1 MSKYEPLLGDLKSR
15 ILSSEN
21 ILILLPSN
29 VNTDKLAAGLSLFL
43 ALEQTGKNVN
53 IVSEGTVLVSHSNLY
68 GVGKVKSAIPQ
79 TGGGNLTITLE
90 GVVAPDGTVPSLD
103 KLDWFPEGQNLNLV
117 FHVLPGQKFEPKSIT
132 PKFADNSKS
141 LIFVVGSGSLN
152 ELGSVYSS
160 NSGLFQ
166 GAYIVNIDNNS
177 GNSKFGTIN
186 IVDSTPSVSEI
197 VMALLSDL
205 GLIINSDIASNIL
218 AGVYFATNN
227 MTTGVTPETFMAV
240 GQAMQAGGQVP
251 GQAPISGQPAPIAQP
266 QVQSQPQMPSFN
278 QTFAPQTP
286 AQSAPVSV
294 TPAQPLGSAQG
305 GPAPSPLASNPFI
318 PPVADSF
325 TFSGNTAIPAAP
337 ITQPVTEPAPVT
349 GTPLNQPVPAPSM
362 PNFTT
367 PQSEQPVQDSQPS
380 ADWLTPKVYKG
391 TQLG

>member
-1 MSKYEPLLGDLKSR
+1 MSKYEPSLGDLKSR

-21 ILILLPSN
+21 ILILLPSQ
-29 VNTDKLAAGLSLFL
+29 VTTDKLAAGLSLFL
-43 ALEQTGKNVN
+43 SLEQTGKSIS

-68 GVGKVKSAIPQ
+68 GVGKVKNQIPQ

-103 KLDWFPEGQNLNLV
+103 KLDWFPEGANLNLV
-117 FHVLPGQKFEPKSIT
+117 FHVLPGQKFEPKNIT

-141 LIFVVGSGSLN
+141 LIFVVGAGSLN
-152 ELGSVYSS
+152 ELGSVYSV
-160 NSGLFQ
+160 NSGIFQ

-186 IVDSTPSVSEI
+186 TVDSTPSVSEI

-218 AGVYFATNN
+218 AGVYSATNN

-251 GQAPISGQPAPIAQP
+251 GQAPISEQP
-266 QVQSQPQMPSFN
+266 QPQTPSFN

-367 PQSEQPVQDSQPS
+367 PQFEQPVQDSQPS

-391 TQLG
+391 TSLG

>member
-1 MSKYEPLLGDLKSR
+1 MSKYEPSLGDLKSR
-15 ILSSEN
+15 ILSSES
-21 ILILLPSN
+21 ILILLPSQ
-29 VNTDKLAAGLSLFL
+29 VTTDKLAAGLSLFL
-43 ALEQTGKNVN
+43 SLEQTGKTIN

-68 GVGKVKSAIPQ
+68 GVGKVKSTLHQRGA
-79 TGGGNLTITLE
+79 GNLTITLE

-117 FHVLPGQKFEPKSIT
+117 FHVLPGQKFEPKNIT

-141 LIFVVGSGSLN
+141 LIFVVSAGSLN
-152 ELGSVYSS
+152 ELGSMYSV

-166 GAYIVNIDNNS
+166 GAYIVNIDNNT
-177 GNSKFGTIN
+177 GNTKFGTVN
-186 IVDSTPSVSEI
+186 VVDSTPSVSEI

-205 GLIINSDIASNIL
+205 GLIINSDIASNVL
-218 AGVYFATNN
+218 AGVYSATNN

-251 GQAPISGQPAPIAQP
+251 GQTPSAQSSEQPVPVAQP
-266 QVQSQPQMPSFN
+266 QLIQPQSVTSQSQPNIPSFS

-286 AQSAPVSV
+286 VQNA
-294 TPAQPLGSAQG
+294 
-305 GPAPSPLASNPFI
+305 PAPSPLASNPFI

-325 TFSGNTAIPAAP
+325 TFSGNTAIPAAS

-391 TQLG
+391 TSLG